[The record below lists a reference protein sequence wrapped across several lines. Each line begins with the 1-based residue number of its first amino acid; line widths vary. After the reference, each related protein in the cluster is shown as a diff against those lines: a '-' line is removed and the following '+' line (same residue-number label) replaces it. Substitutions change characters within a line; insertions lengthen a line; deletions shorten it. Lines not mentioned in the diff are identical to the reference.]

1 MIQGYRVLAVIPA
14 RGGSKG
20 IPGKNI
26 RPFLGKP
33 LLAWTVEQ
41 ALAAAFVD
49 RVVVSTDDE
58 AIARVAREA
67 GADVPF
73 RRPAALAEDD
83 VPIAQAVAHAARWLH
98 EHGQP
103 YDIVVQ
109 LEATSPF
116 RYPGDIDRA
125 IQTLVT
131 TPQAQSVVA
140 VGPVTNDH
148 PLWALK
154 VQDGFLTK
162 FCDTDAG
169 NVNRQY
175 LARAYLPYSIYVAW
189 YEPLIQHRTF
199 YLPRTAPYFLRR
211 EQKVDIDDEVDWF
224 LAECLVRRYLLSQD
238 AQPKTQNPSPKEGT
252 R

>member
-1 MIQGYRVLAVIPA
+1 MIRNHRVLAVIPA

-33 LLAWTVEQ
+33 LLAWSVEQ
-41 ALAAAFVD
+41 ARAAVYVD
-49 RVVVSTDDE
+49 RVIVSTDDD

-67 GADVPF
+67 GAEVPF
-73 RRPAALAEDD
+73 RRPAELAADD
-83 VPIAQAVAHAARWLH
+83 VPIAHAVAHAAQWLADR
-98 EHGQP
+98 GQR
-103 YDIVVQ
+103 YDIIVQ

-125 IQTLVT
+125 IETLVT
-131 TPQAQSVVA
+131 TPNAQSVVA

-162 FCDTDAG
+162 FCETDAG

-175 LARAYLPYSIYVAW
+175 LAQAYLPYSIYVAW

-199 YLPRTAPYFLRR
+199 YLPRAAAYHLRR

-224 LAECLVRRYLLSQD
+224 LAECLVRRYLLQGDGS
-238 AQPKTQNPSPKEGT
+238 ATSPT
-252 R
+252 P